1 MAEKLLAVDMGLKSG
16 LALYDKVDGLVWY
29 RSHNY
34 GAAAR
39 LKRGAHSLIK
49 ELNEQGELECIV
61 IEGGGV
67 LADIWKREA
76 TRRGIRVMHIG
87 AEKWRKWLLLPRQ
100 QRSGAGAK
108 RSAGDLARKVIDQS
122 KAPKPTSLKHD
133 AAEAI
138 LIGLWGIHELGWITE
153 QP

>member
-1 MAEKLLAVDMGLKSG
+1 MGLKTG
-16 LALYDKVDGLVWY
+16 LALYDKLDGLVWY

-49 ELNEQGELECIV
+49 ELSEDDELECVV

-67 LADIWKREA
+67 LAEIWKREA
-76 TRRGIRVMHIG
+76 EKRNIRVIHIG
-87 AEKWRKWLLLPRQ
+87 AESWRKWLLLPRQ
-100 QRSGAGAK
+100 QRTGASAK
-108 RSAGDLARKVIDQS
+108 RNAGDLARKVIEQS
-122 KAPKPTSLKHD
+122 NAPAPTSLRHD

-138 LIGLWGIHELGWITE
+138 LIGLWGMNELGWSTKYKL
-153 QP
+153 